1 MAIDETHAKAASKT
15 ICQTS
20 DVSRRSLLRGATLAA
35 GGAVF
40 VAATMTAQRAD
51 AKMMPMA
58 AAYQSAPKDGQR
70 CEDCG
75 LFVAPS
81 SCKLVD
87 GMISPTGYCRFF
99 VRKS

>member
-1 MAIDETHAKAASKT
+1 MSLDTNHPKTVAETA
-15 ICQTS
+15 CQST

-35 GGAVF
+35 GGAVL

-58 AAYQSAPKDGQR
+58 AAYQDAPKAGQR
-70 CEDCG
+70 CEDCA
-75 LFVAPS
+75 LFIAPS

-87 GMISPTGYCRFF
+87 GKISPTGDSRFI